1 MSVQQRAAIPTRTR
15 WSSYKFCVRAASCEQ
30 VASLRKS
37 RCQGFSFFSP
47 PISGL
52 KRKKCF
58 LGARANQQNKDEL
71 RSNSCL
77 ASSSYLYIDERRFRI
92 ERLVWNDSGMEKLAF
107 KLQIRCWRL
116 ERPFSG
122 GYGSCQ
128 RPRMTPGGRRH
139 SNCKTRARICCTIP
153 GQAHCGRKEAG
164 WRGGLAET
172 HSKLCRSPRHAQR
185 RGRRMAF
192 RSSR

>member
-122 GYGSCQ
+122 GYGSIRTAKQ
-128 RPRMTPGGRRH
+128 GQESAAQYRDKLIAAGKKLAGEVASQKLTPSFAGLLATPSEG
-139 SNCKTRARICCTIP
+139 A
-153 GQAHCGRKEAG
+153 AG
-164 WRGGLAET
+164 WHFALLGNDITRGD
-172 HSKLCRSPRHAQR
+172 S
-185 RGRRMAF
+185 
-192 RSSR
+192 